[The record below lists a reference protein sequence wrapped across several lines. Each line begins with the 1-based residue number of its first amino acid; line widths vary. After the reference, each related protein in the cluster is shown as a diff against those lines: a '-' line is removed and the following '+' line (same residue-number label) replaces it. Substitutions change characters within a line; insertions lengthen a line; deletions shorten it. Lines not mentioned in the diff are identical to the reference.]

1 MLMILNAKLNPS
13 AISVADAETQFFLL
27 KSQTIAPQV
36 DGLRVPS
43 QGSRFTRSLCGVFL
57 LASTV
62 LLLSVAAP
70 LHARLGESP
79 DRIQARYG
87 TPIKVENGQYS
98 RDFCFTYKHE
108 GFIIVVCFL
117 DDKSQCERYSNENG
131 EPLAEEEIQNL
142 MEINVRGGRWNL
154 KKGSGASKQWV
165 SDSGDAFANE
175 RRENGHSL
183 EIMTS
188 WWQHFVDR
196 HPSNPRPG
204 IKERMK
210 DF

>member
-1 MLMILNAKLNPS
+1 M
-13 AISVADAETQFFLL
+13 
-27 KSQTIAPQV
+27 
-36 DGLRVPS
+36 
-43 QGSRFTRSLCGVFL
+43 
-57 LASTV
+57 V
-62 LLLSVAAP
+62 LLLAAAAP

-87 TPIKVENGQYS
+87 APIKVENGQYS
-98 RDFCFTYKHE
+98 RDFCFTYKHD

-117 DDKSQCERYSNENG
+117 DDKSQCERYSNESG
-131 EPLAEEEIQNL
+131 EPLADEEIQNL

-154 KKGSGASKQWV
+154 KKGSAASKQWV
-165 SDSGDAFANE
+165 SDSGDAFATE

-188 WWQHFVDR
+188 WWQHFIDR
-196 HPSNPRPG
+196 HPSNARPG
-204 IKERMK
+204 IKERLK